1 MNNNKLKHFCIAN
14 WKMSLN
20 NKESIDYINRLNKFD
35 FNGSTKIVICPS
47 YTSISDV
54 EKLNINSIYS
64 VGGQDISLFDSGA
77 YTGQISI
84 NMLENLSCKYVIIGH
99 SERREHC
106 GESDCSVHDKLRKVS
121 NSSLTPIVC
130 IGESLMERKNGSY
143 LDVIENQLNTIL
155 KGQNLNNKKDLIIAY
170 EPIWAIGTGES
181 ADVETI
187 HKMHLHIKN
196 ITKKIITN
204 NCNIY
209 LLYGG
214 SVNVSN
220 AEDIINIADVDG
232 FLIGSASLDPDVFYS
247 IYNKL

>member
-1 MNNNKLKHFCIAN
+1 MNSRDKHFCIAN

-20 NKESIDYINRLNKFD
+20 NKESIDYINKLNLFH
-35 FNGSTKIVICPS
+35 FNENCEIVICPS
-47 YTSISDV
+47 YTSISDIV
-54 EKLNINSIYS
+54 KLNINNIYN
-64 VGGQDISLFDSGA
+64 VGSQDVSSFEEGS

-84 NMLENLSCKYVIIGH
+84 NMLENLNCKYVILGH
-99 SERREHC
+99 SERREYC
-106 GESDCSVHDKLRKVS
+106 NETDNTVNVKLNKLNRT
-121 NSSLTPIVC
+121 SLTPIIC
-130 IGESLMERKNGSY
+130 IGESLAERNNGSCF
-143 LDVIENQLNTIL
+143 DVIEYQLNTIL
-155 KGQNLNNKKDLIIAY
+155 KGQNLNNNKDLIIAY

-181 ADVETI
+181 ADIETI
-187 HKMHLHIKN
+187 HNMHLHIKN